1 MRGSGCQPAI
11 RRVPIMNAQNSR
23 NRSLNIA
30 VIISGVRFDSQ
41 ACITDGIVQAAS
53 VNGDRICLFSG
64 DAWGYSSPSYFNGEM
79 NIYDLIRFERFDGV
93 ILHADTLQNQKK
105 SAVLAERIAA
115 SRVPAVSLNHRYDGL
130 LYAGIDNA
138 SGIVEITEHMI
149 KAHGAHRLNF
159 IAGPEGNYDS
169 AARLQAFRETL
180 RKYRIPLSDKQILH
194 GDYHSES
201 AGEAVRRWLEDDPE
215 NMPDVI
221 ICANDEMA
229 LGASHAL
236 MDAGLRVPQDIAV
249 TGFDDAFLGKVDDPT
264 ITTVARRDYELGE
277 IALLKLRNHIFGI
290 QDNEPEVLACHTIFR
305 RSCGCS
311 EAAVFADE
319 SAERFRKQ
327 YVKSR
332 IYMINF
338 TEILKSSAVDFSSAS
353 TNEELYAFIRKY
365 VKMMELREFY
375 LCICK
380 KPAFSDDGV
389 PFNDDGENR
398 KAPEYGDVMTPAVSM
413 RDGVEQGYGD
423 FPTEDMFPDGVMETD
438 SRISYLIMP
447 LHYQMLCFGYAIIGL
462 TSLTR
467 ENELINLFVLNISN
481 ALENVRKQR
490 QLQGMVEKLNR
501 LYIYDSLTEVMNRSG
516 FNRYADAVLKDAA
529 KTGSGSVCIF
539 FADLDNLKV
548 INDTYGHDEGDVFI
562 KTAADVMKK
571 NRHHGELL
579 MRYGGDEFVALVPN
593 ITSEEAEARIHKIGR
608 ELAER
613 NAADELRRGRIRF
626 DMSIGYI
633 IITPE
638 ELRNG
643 IDLDLKIEEADK
655 AMYRVKKKKKDG
667 NAV

>member
-1 MRGSGCQPAI
+1 
-11 RRVPIMNAQNSR
+11 MNAQNSR

-64 DAWGYSSPSYFNGEM
+64 DAWGYASPSYFNGEM
-79 NIYDLIRFERFDGV
+79 SIYDLIRFERFDGV
-93 ILHADTLQNQKK
+93 ILHADTLQNQNK
-105 SAVLAERIAA
+105 SSVLAERIAA
-115 SRVPAVSLNHRYDGL
+115 SHIPAVSINHRYDGL

-149 KAHGAHRLNF
+149 GVHGAHRLNF

-169 AARLQAFRETL
+169 AERLQAFRDTL
-180 RKYRIPLSDKQILH
+180 RKHRIPLSDKQILH

-201 AGEAVRRWLEDDPE
+201 AGEAVRQWLKDGQE
-215 NMPDVI
+215 NMPDAI

-236 MDAGLRVPQDIAV
+236 MDAGLRVPQDVAV

-264 ITTVARRDYELGE
+264 ITTVARRDHELGE
-277 IALLKLRNHIFGI
+277 IALVKLRNSIFGI
-290 QDNEPEVLACHTIFR
+290 SGNEPVVLACHTIFR

-353 TNEELYAFIRKY
+353 SNEELYAFIRKY
-365 VKMMELREFY
+365 VKMIGLQEFY
-375 LCICK
+375 LCVCRN
-380 KPAFSDDGV
+380 PAFNDDGV
-389 PFNDDGENR
+389 PLTGRGDSRE
-398 KAPEYGDVMTPAVSM
+398 APEYGDIMMPVVGM
-413 RDGVEQGYGD
+413 RNGEEQTYGD
-423 FPTEDMFPDGVMETD
+423 FPTEEMFPGKVMEED
-438 SRISYLIMP
+438 NHVSYLIMP
-447 LHYQMLCFGYAIIGL
+447 LHYQMLCFGYVIVGL

-467 ENELINLFVLNISN
+467 DNELINLFVLNISN

-490 QLQGMVEKLNR
+490 QLTGMVDKLNR

-516 FNRYADAVLKDAA
+516 FNRYADTVLQDAA
-529 KTGSGSVCIF
+529 RTGSGSACIF

-562 KTAADVMKK
+562 KAAADILKK

-593 ITSEEAEARIHKIGR
+593 ITPEEAEERIRRIGL

-613 NAADELRRGRIRF
+613 NTADELRRDRIRF

-633 IITPE
+633 IISPE
-638 ELRNG
+638 EVLNG
-643 IDLDLKIEEADK
+643 IDLDLKIEEADR
-655 AMYRVKKKKKDG
+655 AMYKVKKEKKDSKT
-667 NAV
+667 V